1 MELWLA
7 PREIDFR
14 LDSILFVLKYFK
26 EDRYP
31 PEPSGYTDTRSKS
44 IKVPSMDWNLIKA
57 EVSLRLGLTPYKCTG
72 IYRNRFG
79 ERTVCKMRELRCK
92 DLACWQLHP
101 LMGENLIYFFAGT
114 NKEYGDLAKAIN
126 SEMKYE
132 ALDFIASGHK
142 HRHQFIYHWRQDRA
156 NQWKAKRLKELK

>member
-31 PEPSGYTDTRSKS
+31 PEPSGYTDTRRKS

-57 EVSLRLGLTPYKCTG
+57 EVSLRLGQSPYKCDG
-72 IYRNRFG
+72 IYCNRYGKPEKCEMRNS
-79 ERTVCKMRELRCK
+79 RCNY
-92 DLACWQLHP
+92 LACWQLNRM
-101 LMGENLIYFFAGT
+101 MGKLLIYELAGT
-114 NKEYGDLAKAIN
+114 DSDYSDLDKEEK
-126 SEMKYE
+126 E
-132 ALDFIASGHK
+132 ALLFISSGKK

-156 NQWKAKRLKELK
+156 NQWKAKRLKELSKEG